1 MNKKHIS
8 KFPIGTLV
16 TVEEKSLGVTIGE
29 IYGIVVAHPRCFR
42 SDDIEILL
50 SKPIHGMTRVTT
62 SPRLVK
68 SVQRPFKK
76 LKVQQP

>member
-1 MNKKHIS
+1 MNKKHIN

-29 IYGIVVAHPRCFR
+29 IYGIVVAHTTLN
-42 SDDIEILL
+42 IEILL
-50 SKPIHGMTRVTT
+50 SKPIHSMTRVTT

-68 SVQRPFKK
+68 SVQRLYKK
-76 LKVQQP
+76 PKVQRT

>member
-1 MNKKHIS
+1 MNKKHIN
-8 KFPIGTLV
+8 KFPVGTLV

-29 IYGIVVAHPRCFR
+29 IYGIVVAHTTLN
-42 SDDIEILL
+42 IEILL

-68 SVQRPFKK
+68 SVQRPYKK
-76 LKVQQP
+76 PKVQQT

>member
-1 MNKKHIS
+1 MNKKHIN

-16 TVEEKSLGVTIGE
+16 AVEEKSLGVTIGE
-29 IYGIVVAHPRCFR
+29 IYGIVVAHTALN
-42 SDDIEILL
+42 IEILL

-68 SVQRPFKK
+68 SVQRPYKK
-76 LKVQQP
+76 PKVQRT

>member
-1 MNKKHIS
+1 MNKKHIN
-8 KFPIGTLV
+8 KFPVGTLV

-29 IYGIVVAHPRCFR
+29 IYGIVVAHTTLN
-42 SDDIEILL
+42 IEILL

-68 SVQRPFKK
+68 SVQRPYKK
-76 LKVQQP
+76 PKVQQP